1 MNSDLLTVSRLS
13 VGYGEHPA
21 AADVSFSLQRGE
33 ILCLVGESGCG
44 KSTVLKALLAAP
56 GIRFFSGAITLEGT
70 DLSALPEKDRRRLCC
85 DRMGIVFQ
93 TPEATFNPIRS
104 YRRQFVETLK
114 SHGRYDAAAFE
125 KQVEE
130 AFLKVDLTDWRRV
143 LAECPYALSGG
154 MNQRAALALALLLE
168 QEILLCDEP
177 TSALDATI
185 QLQVARELQ
194 HLRDQNGV
202 TQIIVTHNLALAG
215 FLADRIG
222 VMYAGRL
229 VELGRASDVL
239 QHPGHPYTRSL
250 IAAVPGLDGR
260 MPFGLPGS
268 PPMTGP
274 SDHGCE
280 FRDRCPLAEADCA
293 RRAYGLKQVG
303 EGHAASCCRGEHTPD
318 TAPKAAADGG
328 EEGTV

>member
-1 MNSDLLTVSRLS
+1 MNGGILTVSHLS
-13 VGYGEHPA
+13 VGYGERPA

-44 KSTVLKALLAAP
+44 KSTLLKALLAAP
-56 GIRFFSGAITLEGT
+56 EIRLFSGSINLEGT
-70 DLSALPEKDRRRLCC
+70 ELSALSEKDRRRICC
-85 DRMGIVFQ
+85 ERMGIVFQ

-104 YRRQFVETLK
+104 YRRQFAETLK
-114 SHGRYDAAAFE
+114 SHRRYDAAAFD

-130 AFLKVDLTDWRRV
+130 AFLKVELTDWRRV

-154 MNQRAALALALLLE
+154 MNQRAALALALLLG

-194 HLRDQNGV
+194 HLRDKNGV
-202 TQIIVTHNLALAG
+202 SQIIVTHNLALAG
-215 FLADRIG
+215 FLGDRIG

-239 QHPGHPYTRSL
+239 QHPRHPYTRSL

-268 PPMTGP
+268 PPMSGP
-274 SDHGCE
+274 SDRGCE
-280 FRDRCPLAEADCA
+280 FRDRCPLAGADCA
-293 RRAYGLKQVG
+293 RKTYTPEQVG
-303 EGHAASCCRGEHTPD
+303 EGHLASCSREETGPVPESQ
-318 TAPKAAADGG
+318 AADR
-328 EEGTV
+328 EEGAV